1 MRRSADNHTG
11 KRRPRVRAAAACA
24 RPKCAAT
31 TRSPARSHRSPPVT
45 SAHAHATDKNQPP
58 PPVCTFLLP
67 LSCSSSSSDQENRV
81 LETIEIA
88 HPTPQIVQRRRL
100 LELLLLFPARRVDR
114 FADRAALL
122 FLLAGEAAAAFP
134 SWIGSRLA
142 C

>member
-1 MRRSADNHTG
+1 MRWSAANHTG

-24 RPKCAAT
+24 HSKRAAT
-31 TRSPARSHRSPPVT
+31 TRSPARCHRSPPVT

-58 PPVCTFLLP
+58 PSRLHI
-67 LSCSSSSSDQENRV
+67 SSSPLLFVVLLLRSRNRV

-100 LELLLLFPARRVDR
+100 SDIPLLFAARRVDQ

-122 FLLAGEAAAAFP
+122 FLLAGGGGVP
-134 SWIGSRLA
+134 PWIGNRLA